1 LFWDVENKRNPCK
14 NLVFLVVF
22 HQFPNTQ
29 NNLGVA
35 LKMVKRKFKRN
46 PEIVLGDSEIVLKLF
61 WAILKLF

>member
-1 LFWDVENKRNPCK
+1 MQKPC
-14 NLVFLVVF
+14 VLVVF
-22 HQFPNTQ
+22 HQFLNTQ

-35 LKMVKRKFKRN
+35 LKKNKRN